1 MTRGHAVHQPD
12 RPDVASGIWD
22 DDRNAGFR
30 QRPACPVSARWQARL
45 GRLSQPCRP
54 PARQLP
60 WSPPANAPPRRSR
73 GLRYRRLPMRYR
85 RVP

>member
-1 MTRGHAVHQPD
+1 MTRRQQD
-12 RPDVASGIWD
+12 RPDAASGIWA

-30 QRPACPVSARWQARL
+30 QRPADLACAFSARWQARL
-45 GRLSQPCRP
+45 GRLSQACRP
-54 PARQLP
+54 PPPQLP